1 MESAPGTI
9 ILTGFMGTGK
19 STVGRIVADRLGLP
33 FVDTDAEIERRHGP
47 IPEIFA
53 HAGQVHF
60 RTIERDL
67 VAELARGDEPRVIAT
82 GGGTAVDPQ
91 NADLLE
97 AMGPVF
103 LLTADPDEIVRRV
116 AVDGAG
122 ERPLLADAEPAARV
136 TEILGERAEAYSR
149 FVPIST
155 DGRSAEAV
163 AEAIIEAAGAS
174 A

>member
-19 STVGRIVADRLGLP
+19 STVGRMLADRLGLP

-47 IPEIFA
+47 IPQIFA
-53 HAGQVHF
+53 EAGEEHF
-60 RTIERDL
+60 RTIERNL
-67 VAELARGDEPRVIAT
+67 VAELAARDEPRVIAT
-82 GGGTAVDPQ
+82 GGGTAVDPR

-103 LLTADPDEIVRRV
+103 LLTADPDEILRRV
-116 AVDGAG
+116 AADGAG
-122 ERPLLADAEPAARV
+122 ERPLLAHAEPATRV
-136 TEILGERAEAYSR
+136 TEMLGERAAAYSR
-149 FVPIST
+149 FVPIAT
-155 DGRSAEAV
+155 DGRSAESI
-163 AEAIIEAAGAS
+163 AEQIIETVEAS